1 MFRILLLLFAVAG
14 LHARPL
20 HRFPNG
26 KLKQIGPQMVQDE
39 HRDSSVLK
47 HVNNDV
53 KPPVPAEFCR
63 QGTEPSRRFLMD
75 LNTGMLKRGAG
86 ETNRKASGL
95 DEFKQGTEKQLHTQ
109 QELRMRPM
117 MRSQYSAQSEK
128 HEQRAIPAEVYRKG
142 TEPSRNVLVDLN
154 TGLLKEHMNKLDRRV
169 VGSAKLEVVSEHE
182 DIRSQDSSELKENHK
197 AVPVESRRQGTE
209 PSRRILIDP
218 STGMPKEELTEM
230 NRRVSGFYNPSP
242 IGKRQGTEPSRRFLM
257 DMDSGMLKHVVGE
270 MNRRVSG
277 FYNPPPYEMRKGTQ
291 NSRTTLVDPRT
302 GQLLASLT
310 ELQRSTSPLDEF
322 RQGTEYQPYV
332 LQELRVCT
340 LQKQCSEPSR
350 NLLMDM
356 NAGLLKTHRNGMDR
370 RVGGSK
376 WEVVSEHEDIRSQDS
391 SENHKAVPVESRRQG
406 TEPSRRILIDPSTG
420 MPKEELTEMNR
431 RVSGFYNPA
440 PIGKR
445 QGTEPSRRFLMDM
458 DSGMLKHV
466 VGEMNRRVSGFYNP
480 PPYEMRKGT
489 QNSHATLVDP
499 RTGQLL
505 ASLKELQR
513 STSPLDEFRQGTEYH
528 PYILQELRVCTL
540 QKQCSEPS
548 RNLLMDMNAGL
559 LKTHRN
565 GMDRRVGGSAKWEVV
580 SEHEDIRSQDSSE
593 NHKAVPVESRRQGT
607 EPSRRILIDPSTGMP
622 KEELTE
628 MNRRVSGFYN
638 PAPIGKR
645 QGTEPSRRFL
655 MDMDSGMLKHV
666 VGEMN
671 RRVSGFYNPPPYEMR
686 KGTQNSRTTL
696 VDPRTGQLLASLKE
710 LQRSTSPLDEFRQGT
725 EYHPYILQELRV
737 CMLQKQCNEPSRNLM
752 MDMNAGLLKE
762 HKNEMDSSEH
772 KENHKAVPV
781 EIRRQGTEPS
791 RRFLMDMDSG
801 MLKHEV
807 GEMNRRVSGFYNPP
821 PYEMRKGTQ
830 NSHATLVDPRTG
842 LVLPSLKELQR
853 STAPLDEFRQGTEYQ
868 PYTLLKLK
876 MMHHIVKPKYRA

>member
-370 RVGGSK
+370 RVGGSAK

-489 QNSHATLVDP
+489 QNSHA
-499 RTGQLL
+499 
-505 ASLKELQR
+505 
-513 STSPLDEFRQGTEYH
+513 
-528 PYILQELRVCTL
+528 
-540 QKQCSEPS
+540 
-548 RNLLMDMNAGL
+548 
-559 LKTHRN
+559 
-565 GMDRRVGGSAKWEVV
+565 
-580 SEHEDIRSQDSSE
+580 
-593 NHKAVPVESRRQGT
+593 
-607 EPSRRILIDPSTGMP
+607 
-622 KEELTE
+622 
-628 MNRRVSGFYN
+628 
-638 PAPIGKR
+638 
-645 QGTEPSRRFL
+645 
-655 MDMDSGMLKHV
+655 
-666 VGEMN
+666 
-671 RRVSGFYNPPPYEMR
+671 
-686 KGTQNSRTTL
+686 TL